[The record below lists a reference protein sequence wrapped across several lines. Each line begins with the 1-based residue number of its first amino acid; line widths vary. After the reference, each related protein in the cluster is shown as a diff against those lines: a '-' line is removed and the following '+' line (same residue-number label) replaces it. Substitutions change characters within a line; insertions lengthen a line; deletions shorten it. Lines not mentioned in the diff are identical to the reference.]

1 MLRSVRVWEIP
12 WAEKAGGLQSIRIL
26 EWVVISFYRVSS
38 SSRDRT
44 HVSCISYTGRQIL
57 TAKPSGK
64 PPFKRSYSSTI
75 VLSHVQLFET
85 PWTVVD
91 RQTPLSMAF
100 FRQEYWSALPFPPPG
115 DLPDSEAKP
124 ASPAS
129 SPLAGR
135 LFTTEPYLWTFGLGL
150 VLQFNYS
157 VTGGGCFNWKQL
169 SFLGEGK
176 GKVFSIDVTK
186 QKEKLY
192 TSILSLFF
200 ECLNIHFHVKK
211 NELPCS

>member
-1 MLRSVRVWEIP
+1 MLRSVWVWEIP
-12 WAEKAGGLQSIRIL
+12 WAEEPGGLQSIRIL

-38 SSRDRT
+38 WSRDRT

-57 TAKPSGK
+57 IAKPSGK
-64 PPFKRSYSSTI
+64 PPFKRLYSSTI

-91 RQTPLSMAF
+91 CQAPLSMAF
-100 FRQEYWSALPFPPPG
+100 FRQEYWTALPFPPPG
-115 DLPDSEAKP
+115 DLPNSEAKP

-135 LFTTEPYLWTFGLGL
+135 LFITEPYLWTCGLGL
-150 VLQFNYS
+150 VPQFNYS

-186 QKEKLY
+186 KKGKWY
-192 TSILSLFF
+192 TSILSLFWMF
-200 ECLNIHFHVKK
+200 KY
-211 NELPCS
+211 

>member
-1 MLRSVRVWEIP
+1 MDRGAWWSTVSGISQVRT
-12 WAEKAGGLQSIRIL
+12 L
-26 EWVVISFYRVSS
+26 EWAVISVYRVSS
-38 SSRDRT
+38 WSRDRT
-44 HVSCISYTGRQIL
+44 HVSLISYTGRRIL

-64 PPFKRSYSSTI
+64 PPFKRLCSSAI
-75 VLSHVQLFET
+75 VLSCVQLFET

-91 RQTPLSMAF
+91 CQAPLSMAF

-135 LFTTEPYLWTFGLGL
+135 LFTPEPHQWAFGLGL
-150 VLQFNYS
+150 VLQFTYS
-157 VTGGGCFNWKQL
+157 VTGGGCFNWKRW

-176 GKVFSIDVTK
+176 GNVFSTDVPK
-186 QKEKLY
+186 KKEND
-192 TSILSLFF
+192 ILPFSLSFF
-200 ECLNIHFHVKK
+200 NV
-211 NELPCS
+211 